1 MLNTLVRS
9 RLVYACQ
16 TWSVTQ
22 LQMDKINSI
31 YTTFIRKM
39 TKGGFK
45 RKMDSW
51 SYVLTNEDLLR
62 ISKTTTLK
70 AYVHKQQRNYV
81 SHLVRKENTSIVKRL
96 LFNNDASHKPGP
108 KTTLLSSVIK
118 TENCAPEELLFQNA
132 MDRKF

>member
-1 MLNTLVRS
+1 
-9 RLVYACQ
+9 
-16 TWSVTQ
+16 
-22 LQMDKINSI
+22 MDKMNSI

-51 SYVLTNEDLLR
+51 SFVLTNEDLLR

-70 AYVHKQQRNYV
+70 AYVHRQQRNYV
-81 SHLVRKENTSIVKRL
+81 SHLVRKENSSIAKRL
-96 LFNNDASHKPGP
+96 LFNNDTSHKPGP

-118 TENCAPEELLFQNA
+118 IENCAPDELFKNA
-132 MDRKF
+132 MERKF